1 MRAPHTVFS
10 TRLRGSRRTAKARL
24 RGIFT
29 PGRPGFVPLI
39 LTLAAVALVA
49 GLVACTASPPAEETV
64 PVPSGSPSAAPLY
77 DGETAIP
84 DDALTELL
92 AQSYSQGIQEG
103 DTWELLCSYP
113 GDGCTL
119 GVLRYRSGV
128 HAGGLGSLIFGV
140 FDNATRTPTAPVTQI
155 GADTS
160 DLNAWESDSDGILR
174 LLYTAWTEYQGF
186 QSCTAGLFTFNGK
199 SLIPA
204 HTLPDAA
211 KTSGVVL
218 PEGADSMLDLS
229 ANADFWADR
238 KAVIQGAGLTV
249 FRRGP
254 WKSDAGGYQPRWEL
268 EFILPLEE
276 DYSPL
281 PLIADAR
288 QYFQDLFAA
297 HGMWDSSDLPMNSFA
312 YDIDYQD
319 PTWPE
324 AQVCSA
330 ALYDSSTGRWLERI
344 FLYDED
350 GNRLGVRS
358 SLDYSL
364 RFDGVRH
371 RLGEEELGLFGT
383 PSATNYTDA
392 GDGTFFY
399 SEWFGSDYASG
410 CDYLYQPETG
420 TYSLVNIT
428 TNRLDA
434 STNTGIHV
442 GSTVGEALDLYPD
455 IALERN
461 CLTLEESILGPNG
474 CRLTLYYSYGSDPEE
489 PLEITRTRTITRIC
503 VSAPTW
509 PGT

>member
-24 RGIFT
+24 RGIFM

-39 LTLAAVALVA
+39 LALAAVALAA
-49 GLVACTASPPAEETV
+49 GLVACTAPPPEEIAPTV
-64 PVPSGSPSAAPLY
+64 SPSAAPLY
-77 DGETAIP
+77 SAETAIP

-103 DTWELLCSYP
+103 DTWELLCSSP

-119 GVLRYRSGV
+119 GVLCYRSRV
-128 HAGGLGSLIFGV
+128 HVGGLGNLIFGV
-140 FDNATRTPTAPVTQI
+140 FDNAARTPTAPVTEI
-155 GADTS
+155 WADTS
-160 DLNAWESDSDGILR
+160 DLNAWESDSDSMLR
-174 LLYTAWTEYQGF
+174 LLYTAWTEYQGY
-186 QSCTAGLFTFNGK
+186 QSCTAGLFTFDGK
-199 SLIPA
+199 SLLPA
-204 HTLPDAA
+204 RTLPDAA
-211 KTSGVVL
+211 KTSGAVL

-229 ANADFWADR
+229 ANADFWTDR
-238 KAVIQGAGLTV
+238 KAVIRGAGLTV

-254 WKSDAGGYQPRWEL
+254 WEPTTANGNLPRWEL

-276 DYSPL
+276 AYSPL
-281 PLIADAR
+281 PLLADAR

-297 HGMWDSSDLPMNSFA
+297 QGMWDSSDLPMYSFA
-312 YDIDYQD
+312 HDIDYQD

-324 AQVCSA
+324 AMASSA

-344 FLYDED
+344 FLYDEE

-383 PSATNYTDA
+383 PTATNYTDA
-392 GDGTFFY
+392 GDGTLFY
-399 SEWFGSDYASG
+399 SEWFGPDYNSG
-410 CDYLYQPETG
+410 CDYLCQPETG
-420 TYSLVNIT
+420 TYSLVNLT

-455 IALERN
+455 ITLERT
-461 CLTLEESILGPNG
+461 CLTLEESILGPGG
-474 CRLTLYYSYGSDPEE
+474 CRLELYYSYGSDPEE
-489 PLEITRTRTITRIC
+489 PLDITRTRTITRIC